1 MAQDMAML
9 RKVSV
14 YEDFKH
20 PNEEAEHEEEH
31 ENHVG
36 WRGSK
41 FYAWF
46 GNYDERVLRP
56 FLIRNYDPD
65 IVVIEDE
72 Y

>member
-1 MAQDMAML
+1 MAWS

-14 YEDFKH
+14 YEEFKH
-20 PNEEAEHEEEH
+20 PNEEVEHEDDEQQEYF
-31 ENHVG
+31 G

-46 GNYDERVLRP
+46 GNYDEKVLRP
-56 FLIRNYDPD
+56 FFIRNYDPD
-65 IVVIEDE
+65 VVVIEDE